1 MEKVGENGRK
11 VKAIA
16 LLFGQFSTFFSK
28 MEKVAENGQT
38 VKAIY
43 SLTFWPI
50 FDLFSK
56 MEKSAEAENGRK
68 VKAIALLFGQ
78 FSTCFSKM
86 EKVAENERKVKAIGA
101 PF

>member
-38 VKAIY
+38 V
-43 SLTFWPI
+43 
-50 FDLFSK
+50 
-56 MEKSAEAENGRK
+56 R
-68 VKAIALLFGQ
+68 AIALLLANF
-78 FSTCFSKM
+78 
-86 EKVAENERKVKAIGA
+86 R
-101 PF
+101 PFFKNGKSG